1 MVSRGEQKTC
11 AAERG
16 QRQHRP
22 VVGAANEHPH
32 AVWDDHATKPTRP
45 LTATT
50 VPATRAPATSRTSR
64 VRCTV
69 RQRLLSAELRLTD
82 WPGKAASKTR
92 RTMHG
97 SAAFLSPRIV
107 DEAELRSLD
116 PNLLTLFDV
125 NTPEDMAR
133 AQRIAYGDVS

>member
-1 MVSRGEQKTC
+1 
-11 AAERG
+11 
-16 QRQHRP
+16 
-22 VVGAANEHPH
+22 
-32 AVWDDHATKPTRP
+32 
-45 LTATT
+45 
-50 VPATRAPATSRTSR
+50 
-64 VRCTV
+64 
-69 RQRLLSAELRLTD
+69 
-82 WPGKAASKTR
+82 
-92 RTMHG
+92 MHG